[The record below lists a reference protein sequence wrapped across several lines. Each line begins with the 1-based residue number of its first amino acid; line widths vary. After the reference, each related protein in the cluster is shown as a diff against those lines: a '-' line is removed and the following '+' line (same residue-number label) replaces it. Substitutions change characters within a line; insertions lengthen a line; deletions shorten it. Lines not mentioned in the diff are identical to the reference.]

1 MSTLSG
7 LDFAALQVRNLEASA
22 LFYEGTLGLERAA
35 YAPPHAVVFN
45 TKPIPFAVREPLV
58 NLDTVPQLGHGVAL
72 WFLAEDSEKLLA
84 KLEDANV
91 PIVQQIQP
99 SPFGNTF
106 MFRDPDGYI
115 ITVHDKAS

>member
-22 LFYEGTLGLERAA
+22 LFYEEMLGLKRAA
-35 YAPPHAVVFN
+35 YAPPHAIVFD
-45 TKPIPFAVREPLV
+45 TQPIPFAVREPV
-58 NLDTVPQLGHGVAL
+58 VDLDTMPQLGHGVAL
-72 WFLAEDSEKLLA
+72 WFLAEDSESLLT
-84 KLEDANV
+84 KLEEANV
-91 PIVQQIQP
+91 PIVQQIQQ

-115 ITVHDKAS
+115 ITVHDKAG